1 MSTSAILNQAARV
14 LKLVQTGTPA
24 DQALRESLTQDRHFT
39 APAERRGV
47 SRAVFTYYRW
57 WRWLAE
63 KDSLQKQL
71 TAALELQARFDQN
84 PASFKP
90 EALAA
95 RAVPEWFSAAI
106 AWPEV
111 GAVAPNGP
119 SADAADNPRAL
130 GGKPF
135 RRAQGPEPVEGRPY
149 PTEAALL
156 MQWQREPALWIRA
169 KAGTG
174 AALTKK
180 LSHIMPARQS
190 ADALRYTG
198 LTDLYRTKEFQAG
211 EFEIQ
216 DLASQLVSL
225 ACAPRPGET
234 WWDACAGEGGKTMH
248 LSDLM
253 QNKGLIWASDR
264 SLRRLAKL
272 KQRAARAQVFNFRA
286 APWAGGTKLPTQAK
300 FDGILI
306 DAPCSGA
313 GTWQRNPHARWTT
326 TPRDVAELAAVQTN
340 LLNQV
345 AGSLK
350 PGGRLVYSV
359 CTLTRAE
366 TTAVAAAFTA
376 AHPELEPVPVVVA
389 GLAEPGSGPGSAAPA
404 TSFLWPHELN
414 ANGMFIAIWR
424 KR

>member
-1 MSTSAILNQAARV
+1 MADSSIINNAARI
-14 LKLVQTGTPA
+14 LKLVQAGTPA
-24 DQALRESLTQDRHFT
+24 DQALRESLTQNRHFT
-39 APAERRGV
+39 APAERRGI
-47 SRAVFTYYRW
+47 SRAVFTYFRW

-63 KDSLQKQL
+63 NDSLQKQL
-71 TAALELQARFDQN
+71 AAALELQARFDKN
-84 PASFKP
+84 PAAFKP

-95 RAVPEWFSAAI
+95 RALPGWLKTEMDAI
-106 AWPEV
+106 PAGW
-111 GAVAPNGP
+111 
-119 SADAADNPRAL
+119 L
-130 GGKPF
+130 T
-135 RRAQGPEPVEGRPY
+135 Q
-149 PTEAALL
+149 L
-156 MQWQREPALWIRA
+156 QREPALWIRA

-180 LSHIMPARQS
+180 LSHIIPAPQS

-225 ACAPRPGET
+225 ACAPQPGET

-253 QNKGLIWASDR
+253 QNKGVIWASDR

-272 KQRAARAQVFNFRA
+272 KERAARAQVFNFRA
-286 APWAGGTKLPTQAK
+286 APWEGDAKLPTKAK

-306 DAPCSGA
+306 DAPCSGV

-326 TPRDVAELAAVQTN
+326 TPKDVHELAAVQAK
-340 LLNQV
+340 LLNHV

-359 CTLTRAE
+359 CTLTRPE
-366 TTAVAAAFTA
+366 TTAVAAAFTT
-376 AHPELEPVPVVVA
+376 AHPELEPV
-389 GLAEPGSGPGSAAPA
+389 SAQ
-404 TSFLWPHELN
+404 TLWPHELN

-424 KR
+424 RK